1 MFKQLKLRGKM
12 LVSILGINIIMLAV
26 IFLVFYGFSKTL
38 VVKETQ
44 EKAMAKAEGAAIEL
58 SGYLWEKAKIAW
70 TFSNDYRMKEWLRTN
85 TARKPDPGRDAFYR
99 EMIRRFKDYVAAD
112 GEINSASVASEK
124 TQFYYE
130 SVDRETPDTY
140 RVGTRAWYQTAIAL
154 GKPSFDVDIDFVD
167 KFAAI
172 SYRNPIYDDD
182 GSVLGVGGI
191 DFRLD
196 AFGSYIKNLENVFE
210 SGQAYLI
217 GKDGMFYYHHDPEFV
232 LKTKLTDLVEDK
244 SYRNIDAAAALVG
257 AGEAGIEEVVWEGE
271 KQYFICTPIEELNWT
286 LALVV
291 STQEINGPLGVL
303 ANTSI
308 FIIILTTV
316 LLFVS
321 IFFLSGYI
329 TKPIVKLVSMIKDIA
344 QGRGDLTRRI
354 DVDAEDEIGEL
365 AYWFNSFV
373 DKLHDIIQL
382 VKENAE
388 EISGATG
395 NLSATAAEL
404 ASGAEAQ
411 STQATEVASSVQE
424 MAAVIVQN
432 AQSAT
437 TTASIAQQASDKADS
452 GAEVMQATQKTMD
465 EIVSASSRTG
475 EIVEALSRRTVQI
488 GEIIRIIDDIA
499 VQTNLLALNAAI
511 EASSAGEHG
520 KGFAVVAEEVRKL
533 AVRTKEATKEIAETI
548 LEIKRD
554 TDQVSEAMN
563 ESTEAVTRGK
573 EATLKTEEVLQDIV
587 ASVGEAMK
595 MVQQIATGSEEQRF
609 GAEEISKGMAA
620 ISNVTNESANG
631 AEQMAAL
638 AKQLDTQSS
647 SLTQLVNQ
655 FKLREGPSK
664 FTEPN

>member
-1 MFKQLKLRGKM
+1 M
-12 LVSILGINIIMLAV
+12 LVSILGINVIMLAV
-26 IFLVFYGFSKTL
+26 IFFIFYGFSKTL

-44 EKAMAKAEGAAIEL
+44 EKAMAKAEGAAVQL
-58 SGYLWEKAKIAW
+58 KGYLWEKGKIAW
-70 TFSNDYRMKEWLRTN
+70 TFCNDYKMKNWLRTN
-85 TARKPDPGRDAFYR
+85 TVRKPDPKKDAFYR
-99 EMIRRFKDYVAAD
+99 DMIRRFKDYVAAD

-130 SVDRETPDTY
+130 SYDRETPDTY
-140 RVGTRAWYQTAIAL
+140 RVGTRPWYQNVLAL
-154 GKPSFDVDIDFVD
+154 GRDCFDVDIDFVD
-167 KFAAI
+167 KFLAV
-172 SYRNPIYDDD
+172 SYRYPIYDDD

-191 DFRLD
+191 DFKLD
-196 AFGSYIKNLENVFE
+196 AFSKYMDKLESVFE
-210 SGQAYLI
+210 SGRAYLI
-217 GKDGMFYYHHDPEFV
+217 GRDGMFYYHHNPDFV
-232 LKTKLTDLVEDK
+232 LKKKLSDLEEEK
-244 SYRNIDAAAALVG
+244 GFKNMDAVSRRVA
-257 AGEAGIEEVVWEGE
+257 AGEAGIEEVVYDGE

-286 LALVV
+286 LVLAV
-291 STQEINGPLGVL
+291 SRDEINQPLGVL
-303 ANTSI
+303 ANTSV
-308 FIIILTTV
+308 FIIILTAI

-321 IFFLSGYI
+321 IFILSGYI
-329 TKPIVKLVSMIKDIA
+329 SKPIVKLVSMIKDIA
-344 QGRGDLTRRI
+344 QGRGDLTKRI

-388 EISGATG
+388 EISSATG

-437 TTASIAQQASDKADS
+437 TTASIAEQASERADD
-452 GAEVMQATQKTMD
+452 GAEVMQGTQKTMD
-465 EIVSASSRTG
+465 EIVSASNRTG

-573 EATLKTEEVLQDIV
+573 EATMKTEEVLQEIV

-638 AKQLDTQSS
+638 AKQLDTQSN
-647 SLTQLVNQ
+647 SLAQLVNQ

-664 FTEPN
+664 SAE